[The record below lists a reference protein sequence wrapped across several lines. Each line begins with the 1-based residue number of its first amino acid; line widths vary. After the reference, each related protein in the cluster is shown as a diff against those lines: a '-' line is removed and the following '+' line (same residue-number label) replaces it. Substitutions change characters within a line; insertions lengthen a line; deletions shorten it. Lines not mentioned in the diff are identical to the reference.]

1 MTKTTYYDQIPSG
14 DAYLKCSNDGTNFTN
29 ITSGAWLDTGLPNSE
44 PAHLMRLGADAW
56 SGYYFSG
63 ITSKA
68 QTWDFT
74 ENKFID
80 EAYKF
85 KFIIEVAK
93 EDATISGKRIY
104 EVKGKEETK

>member
-63 ITSKA
+63 ITSK
-68 QTWDFT
+68 QQVWNFDTNGSI
-74 ENKFID
+74 EN
-80 EAYKF
+80 AYKF
-85 KFIIEVAK
+85 RFITEVSK
-93 EDATISGKRIY
+93 EDAPISKKYIY